1 MIVKGRV
8 KKLLAEV
15 CLLDQ
20 QFVKD
25 PSKTVREYLK
35 VNNSDI
41 IQYIR
46 YEVGEGIEK
55 KVVDFAAEVAE
66 QMNKK

>member
-25 PSKTVREYLK
+25 PSKTVCEYLK
-35 VNNSDI
+35 VHNSEI
-41 IQYIR
+41 IQYVR
-46 YEVGEGIEK
+46 YEVGEGVEK

>member
-15 CLLDQ
+15 CLEDQ
-20 QFVKD
+20 AFVKD
-25 PSKTVREYLK
+25 ASKSVGEYMRSNK
-35 VNNSDI
+35 THAHK
-41 IQYIR
+41 YIR
-46 YEVGEGIEK
+46 YEVGEGVEK

-66 QMNKK
+66 QMGK